1 MGFTSGLMYFGYMFL
16 ASYAFAVGTGTI
28 GFVSSFVFV
37 RVRRPP
43 PRLYNVVCSCDN
55 SLGASRPP
63 NEWWRASVC
72 RGCRPSACRQSTLR
86 SRCVSMGPHPVPDPF
101 LTCSDVLMVPFLYR

>member
-43 PRLYNVVCSCDN
+43 PRLFVVVCSCDN

-63 NEWWRASVC
+63 ANEWWRASVC

-86 SRCVSMGPHPVPDPF
+86 SRCVSRKFSPPVGHRF
-101 LTCSDVLMVPFLYR
+101 RVLMVPFLYR

>member
-43 PRLYNVVCSCDN
+43 PRLFVVVCFFSCDN

-72 RGCRPSACRQSTLR
+72 RGCRPCMQAIYASIKASTNHHFFFAVACS
-86 SRCVSMGPHPVPDPF
+86 GI
-101 LTCSDVLMVPFLYR
+101 